1 MEFGAPGPCGVT
13 TDGLTL
19 KSHLFLSSTALPAA
33 LCRKGGSSLGF
44 PVACRRQPCWKHVT
58 WRPRDGGSLVC
69 LQPGQPVCP
78 GAGHRLCP
86 SLWAQLQQSTGDW
99 RSTLKHS
106 HLLFCRPGGSK
117 LLCSRPCGW
126 CLRLPGWQTAVFSLG
141 PASVVRIL
149 ASVSVTR
156 ALNPLGWCVHPHN
169 PITPKGPAS

>member
-44 PVACRRQPCWKHVT
+44 PAACRRQPCWKHVT

-106 HLLFCRPGGSK
+106 HLLFCRPGGPSSCAADPVAGAYVCLAGRRPSSRWVLPQWSEFLPLS
-117 LLCSRPCGW
+117 LL
-126 CLRLPGWQTAVFSLG
+126 QE
-141 PASVVRIL
+141 
-149 ASVSVTR
+149 
-156 ALNPLGWCVHPHN
+156 H
-169 PITPKGPAS
+169 